1 MSKQKKVEQ
10 DTIEQ
15 KDTVRTAEVPET
27 PEQPE
32 PQAED
37 KAPPSGEEMIE
48 MSRHLR
54 LQADFENYKRRVRQE
69 MDQMSCYGKEQVIL
83 DILPVM
89 DNFARAL
96 GFESDNQELIRFRE
110 GMEMIHRQLSDAL
123 KKHGLMPIDAVGTP
137 FDPNCHEAIMQV
149 DASCAEEDNLVLDDL
164 QQGYTLNDKV
174 IRPSMVKV
182 GKY

>member
-1 MSKQKKVEQ
+1 MTKQKKTGQENLE
-10 DTIEQ
+10 D
-15 KDTVRTAEVPET
+15 KDMNCAAEVPDT
-27 PEQPE
+27 PEPPE

-37 KAPPSGEEMIE
+37 KAPPAGEEMIE

-69 MDQMSCYGKEQVIL
+69 MEQMICYGKEQVIL

-110 GMEMIHRQLSDAL
+110 GMEMIHRQLSEAL

-149 DASCAEEDNLVLDDL
+149 EASCAEEDNLVLDDL
-164 QQGYTLNDKV
+164 QQGYTLHDKV

-182 GKY
+182 GKF